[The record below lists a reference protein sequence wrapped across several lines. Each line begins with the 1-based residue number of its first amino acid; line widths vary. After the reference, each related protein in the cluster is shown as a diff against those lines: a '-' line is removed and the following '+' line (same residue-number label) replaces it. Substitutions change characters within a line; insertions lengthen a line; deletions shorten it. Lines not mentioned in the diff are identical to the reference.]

1 MSSFLWSTNKSNET
15 LDNAFEEIV
24 KNTAKLNVEQKIFDK
39 ATQVSDDFKKSFSSS
54 DENNDVDN
62 ENNDADNENNDAD
75 NENND
80 ADNENN
86 DADNENND
94 VDNENNDVDNE
105 NNDVDNENN
114 DVDNESNESYNEDFD
129 TESYIDTYYD
139 KSVYVISVNGRPLY
153 YNDNTLDAR
162 RLMWSVARRITQN
175 LFLTGNYNVRISPE
189 TDDKLKVFSVS
200 KFAIFSYER
209 LEHTITCKKS
219 VQASVLKN

>member
-1 MSSFLWSTNKSNET
+1 MSSFLWSTTTPNKI
-15 LDNAFEEIV
+15 LDDALEEIV
-24 KNTAKLNVEQKIFDK
+24 KNTANLNVEQCNSDK
-39 ATQVSDDFKKSFSSS
+39 ETQVGTDHDQSVSSDD
-54 DENNDVDN
+54 N
-62 ENNDADNENNDAD
+62 
-75 NENND
+75 
-80 ADNENN
+80 
-86 DADNENND
+86 
-94 VDNENNDVDNE
+94 
-105 NNDVDNENN
+105 
-114 DVDNESNESYNEDFD
+114 NESADDNNESADDNNESEDDNNESEDDNNESENEDFD
-129 TESYIDTYYD
+129 TESVASIDTD
-139 KSVYVISVNGRPLY
+139 SNKNIYVISVNGRPLY